1 MEWEK
6 GGEKSI
12 HFRRKKKT
20 YSCNW
25 SLEQICFTMTGTIS
39 PVYFSI
45 LLNDIQYVFNSHLLM
60 KEHMLILDMEGEER
74 GLGNAQYNIK
84 SCQSCIQNLG
94 KSEKKSEQSTKPKLK
109 ILILQNFSLKNRWI
123 KHILISQL
131 SSLTKNSTP
140 SFYSTNLYY
149 PWEK

>member
-1 MEWEK
+1 M
-6 GGEKSI
+6 GEG
-12 HFRRKKKT
+12 RRKEYTFQKEKKT

-39 PVYFSI
+39 PVYFST
-45 LLNDIQYVFNSHLLM
+45 LLNDIQFVFNSHLLM
-60 KEHMLILDMEGEER
+60 KEHMLILDMEGEEER

-84 SCQSCIQNLG
+84 LCQSCIQNLG
-94 KSEKKSEQSTKPKLK
+94 KSEKKSQQSTKPKLK

>member
-1 MEWEK
+1 M
-6 GGEKSI
+6 GEG
-12 HFRRKKKT
+12 RRKEYTFQKEKKT

-45 LLNDIQYVFNSHLLM
+45 LLNDIQFVFNSHLLM
-60 KEHMLILDMEGEER
+60 KEHMLILDMEGEEER

-84 SCQSCIQNLG
+84 LCQSCIQNLG
-94 KSEKKSEQSTKPKLK
+94 KSEKKSQQSTKPKLK